1 MSRLCIILPAPG
13 DTGVRGTKLGLSDLM
28 GRPRGARG
36 GLGGAA
42 GVEQRLRDI
51 VNKNSNLEFEEKCIL

>member
-42 GVEQRLRDI
+42 GVEQGLGDI
-51 VNKNSNLEFEEKCIL
+51 VNKNSNL

>member
-28 GRPRGARG
+28 GRPRGAVWVVP
-36 GLGGAA
+36 

-51 VNKNSNLEFEEKCIL
+51 VNKNSNL